1 MEEIL
6 KVEEEGK
13 RNKQCKYY
21 KWAISNSYIW
31 RGYCQACIKR
41 QRRNKSRISVIGW
54 NCLYGDFSQ
63 WYYVADTPED
73 YIEKDIPIE
82 HTDGAGMF
90 LPEELPSSCQIRSGF
105 FKGAMFPFDF
115 RLFANEVAHNT
126 KIPDA
131 WEDEMDV
138 EEQDIRYIFT
148 TSQLKK
154 GNSEELIGR
163 CKKVERQYNLKRNV
177 WYLYSE

>member
-1 MEEIL
+1 M
-6 KVEEEGK
+6 
-13 RNKQCKYY
+13 
-21 KWAISNSYIW
+21 
-31 RGYCQACIKR
+31 
-41 QRRNKSRISVIGW
+41 
-54 NCLYGDFSQ
+54 
-63 WYYVADTPED
+63 ADTPED

-177 WYLYSE
+177 